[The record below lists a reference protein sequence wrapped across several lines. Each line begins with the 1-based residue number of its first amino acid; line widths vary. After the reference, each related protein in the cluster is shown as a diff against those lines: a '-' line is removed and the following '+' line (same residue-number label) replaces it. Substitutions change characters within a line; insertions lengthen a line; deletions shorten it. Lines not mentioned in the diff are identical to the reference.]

1 MGLLLIE
8 AETAAGV
15 AARERPF
22 ILWKSIVFF
31 ERREWLVY
39 ITWRDGVK

>member
-8 AETAAGV
+8 ADAGADAAGL
-15 AARERPF
+15 ARPF

-31 ERREWLVY
+31 EK
-39 ITWRDGVK
+39 T